1 MSRIPSF
8 SNFIQSRE
16 ERKIEE
22 SAVKISNKLKKATE
36 DYHEAQL
43 KLQQLQKEF
52 IGTSKEDTTKREQLK
67 KAIIAQNANVKKT
80 EAIFNKSLGD
90 EDIEDLEI

>member
-1 MSRIPSF
+1 
-8 SNFIQSRE
+8 
-16 ERKIEE
+16 
-22 SAVKISNKLKKATE
+22 LKKSTE

-52 IGTSKEDTTKREQLK
+52 IGISKEDKTKREQLK
-67 KAIIAQNANVKKT
+67 KAIIAQNSIVKKT
-80 EAIFNKSLGD
+80 EAIFHKSLGD